1 MPITPEQYKEYDSKK
16 GKLIFID
23 PNELDHD
30 VPIDKAHV
38 GALKHSLSAV
48 GQLTPILVRR
58 ITFETNGDLLVIDGF
73 HRVTAMKEL
82 GMMIAAIE
90 IDCNNEDFWAAR
102 IVSATQHEGVKV
114 DRAALW
120 VEELWAASPYTKKH
134 DTVQA
139 AIAAAE
145 KGSAIPEIKALVEGW
160 TKAWGI
166 ANSTLRKWVSYG
178 TSSPT
183 SVSPESGG
191 SPPLSKTPDS
201 KLTETVSQKPEI
213 LAIMKAFYGDMGIVI
228 EGANKATCVN
238 MTKEDMKLYR
248 IRVAETMAAL
258 GFALKVFG
266 GK

>member
-1 MPITPEQYKEYDSKK
+1 MPITPEQYKDYDPKK

-23 PNELDHD
+23 PGEIDHD
-30 VPIDKAHV
+30 VPIDLAHAD
-38 GALKHSLSAV
+38 ALKLSLSML

-58 ITFETNGDLLVIDGF
+58 ATVQSEGELSVVDGF

-90 IDCNNEDFWAAR
+90 LDCTTEEFWTAR
-102 IVSATQHEGVKV
+102 IVSATQHEDVKE

-120 VEELWAASPYTKKH
+120 IKELWNASPFTAEHKSATAAVRAVEAGKA
-134 DTVQA
+134 TPMVQD
-139 AIAAAE
+139 
-145 KGSAIPEIKALVEGW
+145 LVEGW

-166 ANSTLRKWVSYG
+166 ANSTLRNWVGYG
-178 TSSPT
+178 TSTPAKSEMAGTPA
-183 SVSPESGG
+183 
-191 SPPLSKTPDS
+191 KTKET
-201 KLTETVSQKPEI
+201 KLAETVPQKPEI
-213 LAIMKAFYGDMGIVI
+213 LAVMKAFYGDMGIVI
-228 EGANKATCVN
+228 EGANKAMCVN

>member
-1 MPITPEQYKEYDSKK
+1 MPITPEQYKDYDPKK

-23 PNELDHD
+23 PGEIDHD
-30 VPIDKAHV
+30 VPIDLAHV
-38 GALKHSLSAV
+38 DALKQSLSAV

-58 ITFETNGDLLVIDGF
+58 ATVQSKGELAVVDGF
-73 HRVTAMKEL
+73 HRTTALKEL
-82 GMMIAAIE
+82 GMMITAIE
-90 IDCNNEDFWAAR
+90 LDCTTEEFWTAR
-102 IVSATQHEGVKV
+102 IVSATQHEEVKT

-120 VEELWAASPYTKKH
+120 VKELWEASPYTAEYK
-134 DTVQA
+134 TVTA
-139 AIAAAE
+139 AI
-145 KGSAIPEIKALVEGW
+145 SATDTGKATSEVQALVEGW

-166 ANSTLRKWVSYG
+166 ANSTLRNWIGYG
-178 TSSPT
+178 TST
-183 SVSPESGG
+183 PEKPKIAGT
-191 SPPLSKTPDS
+191 PAKTQET
-201 KLTETVSQKPEI
+201 KLTETVPQKPEI